1 MKGRILIVDDEE
13 AARKSLMD
21 ILRLE
26 GYQVATAGDGKR
38 GLELLADEPFDLML
52 LDLKMPG
59 LGGLAVLEQ
68 ARQLAPETKVI
79 LFTAHGSL
87 ESAIQALR
95 KDAHDYILKPAKP
108 AEIIASVDRAL
119 AERADTDRKRRLIEQ
134 VESTIQQLKSA
145 TGVETQTAP
154 AGDIVHLGSQV
165 QVDLDRREIWH
176 ADQRIT
182 LTPTEAKLMQVMMDN
197 RGRVLSHRE
206 LVLLVQGYQTTDWE
220 APETMRPLVSRLRH
234 KLAQFAGGD
243 EWIANVRGTGYVFDG
258 K

>member
-26 GYQVATAGDGKR
+26 GYQVSSAKDGPEALR
-38 GLELLADEPFDLML
+38 LAADEPFDLML

-59 LGGLAVLEQ
+59 MSGLEVLDQ
-68 ARQLAPETKVI
+68 ARAIAANMRIIML
-79 LFTAHGSL
+79 TAHGSL

-108 AEIIASVDRAL
+108 NEIIASVGRALSDRAD
-119 AERADTDRKRRLIEQ
+119 AQRTRRLIEQ
-134 VESTIQQLKSA
+134 AEATILQLKAVS
-145 TGVETQTAP
+145 GVETKPEP
-154 AGDIVHLGSQV
+154 AIGIVMLSPDV
-165 QVDLDRREIWH
+165 QVDLERREIWH
-176 ADQRIT
+176 AGEKIT
-182 LTPTEAKLMQVMMDN
+182 LTPTEGKLMKVLIEN

-220 APETMRPLVSRLRH
+220 APEIMRPLVSRLRR
-234 KLAQFAGGD
+234 KLAQFQGGE
-243 EWIANVRGTGYVFDG
+243 EWIANVRGTGYVFNG
-258 K
+258 